1 MCGWCLRV
9 CVEKSLRCY
18 VLRPGWRVV
27 NKTHQS
33 VFCHIDGQGRDPF
46 WSSIRFSFSFP
57 FVNLLYYSVSLSLFY
72 DSLYRETMAF
82 ADESVVC
89 WTVTDSA
96 AAAKR
101 GSLPT
106 IKQYNSVLQSLSLH
120 RDRQHKRRH
129 DELGRKTKKIRKKAK
144 GKRTYGPAATIAWD
158 WWGFFGGSYGYLPPS
173 LS

>member
-1 MCGWCLRV
+1 MSACV
-9 CVEKSLRCY
+9 CWKIFALLCFTTGVEGCKQDTSVRLLSYRRPGSWPFLVFYSLFLFFSLRQSA
-18 VLRPGWRVV
+18 VLLG
-27 NKTHQS
+27 
-33 VFCHIDGQGRDPF
+33 
-46 WSSIRFSFSFP
+46 
-57 FVNLLYYSVSLSLFY
+57 LSLFY